1 MNVQGL
7 SINVFVSH
15 FHAEYDRGDDIYA
28 GHRVMQALEAAQW
41 IKLTSAG
48 ADLSIYA
55 GDFNTELELSELE
68 AFILEHEDTLGSAEA
83 SANQMVEQTR

>member
-1 MNVQGL
+1 MTTMIASDWCRMITAV
-7 SINVFVSH
+7 
-15 FHAEYDRGDDIYA
+15 
-28 GHRVMQALEAAQW
+28 
-41 IKLTSAG
+41 
-48 ADLSIYA
+48 A